1 VLKLWLVSLSPFP
14 SFKVGST
21 PSKFQDLITANIWI
35 HCNSIIIIGFSNH
48 PMKLRSPKAFLF
60 TIIIEDSQVKRAN
73 GNNNLSQFRS
83 LAFHLTVLAILAEVF
98 QACILPKINP
108 AGVFYLL
115 IPEVHWGCHYCCYGT
130 GEKNEPISLCK
141 CLGKHEAHQ
150 CYWRVSCHAI
160 LLRVSI
166 R

>member
-21 PSKFQDLITANIWI
+21 PSKFQDPITANIWI

-83 LAFHLTVLAILAEVF
+83 LAFHLTVLAFLAEVF
-98 QACILPKINP
+98 QAFILPKINP

-115 IPEVHWGCHYCCYGT
+115 IPEVHWDCRYCCYGHRRKKWT
-130 GEKNEPISLCK
+130 HLAMQV
-141 CLGKHEAHQ
+141 LGQA
-150 CYWRVSCHAI
+150 RSSSVLLASILPCHTAP
-160 LLRVSI
+160 SFH
-166 R
+166 